1 MRLTGHLTCRVW
13 GQKPKGRTTVKK
25 CIKYHIV
32 AKKSGNK
39 AKCIFLMKFDTCARR
54 HWARREAG
62 KVRVSLS
69 QVWAVSWAWK
79 MWKAHLQQEQ
89 QQQRT
94 MKGTKG
100 NGEGKEPKL
109 QWMKN
114 QLGACNFENALGG
127 LSWLTDWMND
137 LTAWTTRTA
146 DYRLLTADWWL
157 LTVDWWNDWLLH
169 WQSGQSLQ
177 QQRSWWN
184 SCSLIRK
191 SRSNCKKIH
200 RKLWDTILSSE
211 RYATNV
217 AIIQFY

>member
-1 MRLTGHLTCRVW
+1 MRLTGHLTCRGW

-25 CIKYHIV
+25 KVY
-32 AKKSGNK
+32 KKPYRGKKKQVETK
-39 AKCIFLMKFDTCARR
+39 AKCIFLMKFDTCARPEEKR
-54 HWARREAG
+54 VKFACLCHRSELWAEHG
-62 KVRVSLS
+62 KCEKRICRKSNS
-69 QVWAVSWAWK
+69 
-79 MWKAHLQQEQ
+79 
-89 QQQRT
+89 
-94 MKGTKG
+94 
-100 NGEGKEPKL
+100 NGE
-109 QWMKN
+109 QWRERR
-114 QLGACNFENALGG
+114 GRGG
-127 LSWLTDWMND
+127 ERTKAAMNEKSAWRMQFWKCTRRVELTNWLNEWLDC
-137 LTAWTTRTA
+137 L
-146 DYRLLTADWWL
+146 DYSDCRLPTVDWWL
-157 LTVDWWNDWLLH
+157 VTADWWNDWLLH